1 MNDIEARND
10 LSGLN
15 GWLVLFQIY
24 IIMAVASSLQAILL
38 GLVLDSGAISKSY
51 KPYYYAFMA
60 GSFVIA
66 LICMIFFYRK
76 KIVFRTLFIVYGVFT
91 LISSVVY
98 NLYGAEY
105 SNSASLGDYS
115 SNVATFIKGF
125 GYVSLVIAAGI
136 MIAMII
142 ALFKSQRVKNTFGLE
157 EKM

>member
-1 MNDIEARND
+1 MDVTKSD
-10 LSGLN
+10 LYGIG

-24 IIMAVASSLQAILL
+24 IILAVGSTIQTLL
-38 GLVLDSGAISKSY
+38 FGLLNDSRIIMESY
-51 KPYYYAFMA
+51 RPYYFAFLSVA
-60 GSFVIA
+60 FILA

-76 KIVFRTLFIVYGVFT
+76 KIVFRPLFIVYSVLT

-98 NLYGAEY
+98 NLYGADY
-105 SNSASLGDYS
+105 SSSVSLGEYS

-157 EKM
+157 EQI